1 MDLNKNILLFKMEKD
16 RIYLLVPFDLKDE
29 LKKTEKI
36 LWDTKKRLWY
46 CLKITETLKPYVA
59 FFVDV
64 EYDEKDEMKEKY
76 KSLRWNRTFKSSLV
90 VEEDFEKMKKD
101 AK

>member
-1 MDLNKNILLFKMEKD
+1 MEKE
-16 RIYLLVPFDLKDE
+16 RTYLLVPFDLKDE
-29 LKKTEKI
+29 LKKEGIKWDAEK
-36 LWDTKKRLWY
+36 KLWY
-46 CLKITETLKPYVA
+46 CLKITETLKPYVG

-76 KSLRWNRTFKSSLV
+76 KSLKWNGALKSWLV
-90 VEEDFEKMKKD
+90 LGEDFEKMKKD

>member
-1 MDLNKNILLFKMEKD
+1 MEKE
-16 RIYLLVPFDLKDE
+16 RTYLLVPFNLKDE
-29 LKKTEKI
+29 LKKEGIK
-36 LWDTKKRLWY
+36 WDANKKLWY
-46 CLKITETLKPYVA
+46 SLEITETLKPYVL

-76 KSLRWNRTFKSSLV
+76 KSLKWNGTLKSWLV
-90 VEEDFEKMKKD
+90 NGEDFEKMKND